1 MERAMEIVKVRPL
14 GNKHSM
20 NIGGLIFKIKKGVG
34 EVKMAPEFFL
44 APSNVQ
50 LNLLDDWIN
59 ELEEMYNAEIRAEG
73 TLKERARITTRTH
86 VRTYDD
92 TTD

>member
-1 MERAMEIVKVRPL
+1 MTKTRPL

-20 NIGGLIFKIKKGVG
+20 NIGGLIFMIKKGVG
-34 EVKMAPEFFL
+34 KVKMAPEFYL

-59 ELEEMYNAEIRAEG
+59 ELEEMYNAEVKNAG
-73 TLKERARITTRTH
+73 TLKERVKITNRTH

>member
-1 MERAMEIVKVRPL
+1 
-14 GNKHSM
+14 M
-20 NIGGLIFKIKKGVG
+20 NIGGLIFMIKKGVG
-34 EVKMAPEFFL
+34 KVKMAPEFYL

-59 ELEEMYNAEIRAEG
+59 ELEEMYNAEVKNAG
-73 TLKERARITTRTH
+73 TLKERVKITNRTH